1 MKMSPN
7 SDILTKKLNRSCLY
21 LYTFIQ
27 SPQEPINSVSIQ
39 ERKRAKAEAEDS
51 IKTIIPFTVTQF

>member
-1 MKMSPN
+1 MKVSPN
-7 SDILTKKLNRSCLY
+7 SDILIKRLNRSCLY

-39 ERKRAKAEAEDS
+39 ERTKAEAEDS
-51 IKTIIPFTVTQF
+51 IKTIILFTVMQF